1 MFFYKNYVIIY
12 IENEKGSMNKMK
24 IWSVTVPN
32 AFNGMS
38 NTSLFINEEEAK
50 DKFDRFK
57 DRGATMGRV
66 DDIWNF

>member
-1 MFFYKNYVIIY
+1 
-12 IENEKGSMNKMK
+12 MK